1 MLTHGQIWAAVD
13 ALAKRYGYSPSGLAR
28 KAGLD
33 ATSFNK
39 SKRISPEGR
48 ERWPSTESIAKILKA
63 TGADFDEFSRL
74 VEPGASKR
82 SAPVPFISLDNLKK
96 QKSLNQEQLEN
107 NNILEEFDLLDF
119 TGNDLLAVEVTDNSL
134 TPYIYEDDVLIIAPL
149 ATTRKGDRILILTTD
164 DRLML
169 CELKRRTTKTLEV
182 KHLLSDSEDLVLN
195 RSDIRWDA
203 RIMGLKQ

>member
-13 ALAKRYGYSPSGLAR
+13 TLAKRYGFSPSGLAR

-39 SKRISPEGR
+39 SKRVSPEGR

-74 VEPGASKR
+74 VDPGSYKQ
-82 SAPVPFISLDNLKK
+82 SAPINLVSLDKIKK
-96 QKSLNQEQLEN
+96 QKSLDLDILEN
-107 NNILEEFDLLDF
+107 SGILEEFDLLDF
-119 TGNDLLAVEVTDNSL
+119 GENDLLAIEITDNSL
-134 TPYIYEDDVLIIAPL
+134 APYCREDDVIIIAPQ
-149 ATTRKGDRILILTTD
+149 AATRKGDRILVLMTD
-164 DRLML
+164 GKFHL

-182 KHLLSDSEDLVLN
+182 KLLRDNYSDQIFN
-195 RSDIRWDA
+195 RSDILWDA
-203 RIMGLKQ
+203 RIMALKQ